1 MCMVSGALLGG
12 VIPGIDPLGRQG
24 RKQRKHER
32 DSQARSWAREDTIRA
47 EDREHEASMVEQGFG
62 KGGNWRQ
69 GNVNQPKDLSS
80 RTTDRAY

>member
-1 MCMVSGALLGG
+1 MCVVEG
-12 VIPGIDPLGRQG
+12 VIASGIIPGLDPLDRAGK
-24 RKQRKHER
+24 KQRKEDR
-32 DSQARSWAREDTIRA
+32 DVQAAQWAREDTIRA

-62 KGGNWRQ
+62 KGGKWRQ